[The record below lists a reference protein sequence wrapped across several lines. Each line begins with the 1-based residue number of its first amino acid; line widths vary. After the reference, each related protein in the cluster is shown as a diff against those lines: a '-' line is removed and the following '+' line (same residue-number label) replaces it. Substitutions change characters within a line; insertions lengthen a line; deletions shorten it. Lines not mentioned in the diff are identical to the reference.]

1 MLGYRWGSRRRRTAE
16 GGGGQQRAAGDG
28 RSRAGTMGRDS
39 PWFRGVRHTRYP
51 LTARARDRRDERAE
65 VTPHAL
71 PQGAEPR
78 QTRFT
83 SRHRPQGDGRG
94 QHFEGRKACPS
105 HWRGGALTRALLS
118 ALAPTEKQEGE
129 GWTSCLRPRGLR
141 VEPAKRKEVAL
152 WGVAI
157 ATEFF
162 LAGFLLNLTFKKML
176 P

>member
-1 MLGYRWGSRRRRTAE
+1 MLGYRWGSGRRRTAE

-78 QTRFT
+78 QPRFT
-83 SRHRPQGDGRG
+83 SGHRPHGGW
-94 QHFEGRKACPS
+94 EGA
-105 HWRGGALTRALLS
+105 A
-118 ALAPTEKQEGE
+118 
-129 GWTSCLRPRGLR
+129 
-141 VEPAKRKEVAL
+141 
-152 WGVAI
+152 
-157 ATEFF
+157 F
-162 LAGFLLNLTFKKML
+162 
-176 P
+176 